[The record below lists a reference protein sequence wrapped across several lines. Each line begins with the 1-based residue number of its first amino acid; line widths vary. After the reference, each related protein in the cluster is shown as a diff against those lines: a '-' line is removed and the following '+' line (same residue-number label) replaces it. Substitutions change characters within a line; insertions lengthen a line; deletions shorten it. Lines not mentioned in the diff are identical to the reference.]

1 MEKDD
6 DDEEEEE
13 EENRYVSSSSQK
25 GTFLDGSELNK
36 YTLSSSSSSSS
47 RQKTRFLDA
56 VVFNARLPLRRTL
69 NEMGSKSTIDGKN
82 KKNKKKTNSVSDID
96 DIFGKVVKKQTT
108 TKSGGDTG
116 GKNNKKSKKTG
127 NSAKEKEGYVKILLP
142 GQKKPKGKRVNSK
155 GEEVPEFT
163 PVDKPRRIEDGLP
176 VYKSYDDFTDMKH
189 GQQKL
194 DSKGRV
200 VGPNGEPGG
209 NCPFDCWCCF

>member
-1 MEKDD
+1 
-6 DDEEEEE
+6 
-13 EENRYVSSSSQK
+13 
-25 GTFLDGSELNK
+25 
-36 YTLSSSSSSSS
+36 
-47 RQKTRFLDA
+47 
-56 VVFNARLPLRRTL
+56 
-69 NEMGSKSTIDGKN
+69 MGSKSTSDGKN
-82 KKNKKKTNSVSDID
+82 KKSKKETNSVADID
-96 DIFGKVVKKQTT
+96 DIFGKVVKKQTSS
-108 TKSGGDTG
+108 KSGGDAG

-163 PVDKPRRIEDGLP
+163 PVDKPRRMEDGLP

>member
-1 MEKDD
+1 
-6 DDEEEEE
+6 
-13 EENRYVSSSSQK
+13 
-25 GTFLDGSELNK
+25 
-36 YTLSSSSSSSS
+36 
-47 RQKTRFLDA
+47 
-56 VVFNARLPLRRTL
+56 
-69 NEMGSKSTIDGKN
+69 MGSKSTIDGKN

-142 GQKKPKGKRVNSK
+142 GQEKPKGKRVNSK

-163 PVDKPRRIEDGLP
+163 SVDKPRRIEDGLP

>member
-1 MEKDD
+1 
-6 DDEEEEE
+6 
-13 EENRYVSSSSQK
+13 
-25 GTFLDGSELNK
+25 
-36 YTLSSSSSSSS
+36 
-47 RQKTRFLDA
+47 
-56 VVFNARLPLRRTL
+56 
-69 NEMGSKSTIDGKN
+69 MGSKSTSDGKN
-82 KKNKKKTNSVSDID
+82 KKSKKKTNSVSDID
-96 DIFGKVVKKQTT
+96 DIFGKVVQKQTT
-108 TKSGGDTG
+108 TKSGGDAG

-163 PVDKPRRIEDGLP
+163 PVDKPRRMEDGLP

-194 DSKGRV
+194 DRKGRV
-200 VGPNGEPGG
+200 AGPNGEPGG

>member
-1 MEKDD
+1 MTTKKKKKKKIVTCL
-6 DDEEEEE
+6 
-13 EENRYVSSSSQK
+13 RRHKKVL
-25 GTFLDGSELNK
+25 FLTALN
-36 YTLSSSSSSSS
+36 TLSSSSSSSS

>member
-1 MEKDD
+1 MTTKKKKKKIVTCL
-6 DDEEEEE
+6 
-13 EENRYVSSSSQK
+13 RRHKKVL
-25 GTFLDGSELNK
+25 FLTALN
-36 YTLSSSSSSSS
+36 TLSSSSSSSS

-127 NSAKEKEGYVKILLP
+127 NSAKEKEGHVKILLP